1 MLFGGEDRRKRSG
14 CLAAGPVLRDGR
26 LGVWPFPSPPR
37 PSEVAGGDP
46 GGQSSDTTSRCPLG
60 YAAHVYA
67 EGLSLVGVHALG
79 YHVMVLARLCSSYD
93 LILWGAQASG
103 KIQIY

>member
-1 MLFGGEDRRKRSG
+1 MADSVSG
-14 CLAAGPVLRDGR
+14 
-26 LGVWPFPSPPR
+26 PSPAHLG
-37 PSEVAGGDP
+37 PSEVASGDP
-46 GGQSSDTTSRCPLG
+46 GGQSSDTTSPRPLG
-60 YAAHVYA
+60 YAAHIYA